1 LVEPDLDRKM
11 KIEVDTS
18 DYIMGEVL
26 SMKYRDGK
34 WRLVAYLSRSL
45 NETKRNYGIHNK
57 EILLVIRIFHEGI
70 EVELTTSL
78 LSIIPAKIQFHF
90 RTYSR
95 NKNSED
101 RWTK

>member
-1 LVEPDLDRKM
+1 LVGPDLDRKM

-34 WRLVAYLSRSL
+34 WRLVAYLSRSF

-57 EILLVIRIFHEGI
+57 EILLIIRKLENWRH
-70 EVELTTSL
+70 L
-78 LSIIPAKIQFHF
+78 LKG
-90 RTYSR
+90 
-95 NKNSED
+95 
-101 RWTK
+101 TKFKFEIWIDHNWNIS

>member
-1 LVEPDLDRKM
+1 M

-57 EILLVIRIFHEGI
+57 EILLIIRKLENWRH
-70 EVELTTSL
+70 L
-78 LSIIPAKIQFHF
+78 LKG
-90 RTYSR
+90 
-95 NKNSED
+95 
-101 RWTK
+101 TKFKFEIWIDHNWNIS